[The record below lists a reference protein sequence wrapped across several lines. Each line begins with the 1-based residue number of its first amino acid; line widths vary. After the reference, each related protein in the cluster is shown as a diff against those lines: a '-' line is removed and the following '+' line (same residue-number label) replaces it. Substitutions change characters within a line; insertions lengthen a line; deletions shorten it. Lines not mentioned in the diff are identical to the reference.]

1 MHGLLLES
9 NAFPFHEMRIGRNRP
24 FTVSCGIGESRTG
37 IGMLVRIQHKVT
49 LGGIECV
56 LSGMN
61 GGSIE
66 KNSVMLYI
74 VTIFYVNDISGCSN
88 LYPSKAAAT
97 RYDIIGEFRTLRQ
110 FKCL

>member
-9 NAFPFHEMRIGRNRP
+9 NAFPFHETRIGRNRP
-24 FTVSCGIGESRTG
+24 FTVGCGFGESRTG

-49 LGGIECV
+49 FSGIECV
-56 LSGMN
+56 LSCMTAP
-61 GGSIE
+61 IE

-97 RYDIIGEFRTLRQ
+97 RYDIIGEFRTLR
-110 FKCL
+110 